1 MLKKLTK
8 VLSLLLILCLMV
20 SMFPAVA
27 LADEGTEAPVVTETP
42 EETTPVVTPVPEE
55 SSAPVES
62 PVPEESSA
70 PVESPVPSE
79 TPAVEA
85 SPAPSDT
92 PVDSEPVDNTSANG
106 DEPAADDEP
115 ASDEP
120 GDYSLTNPDEGV
132 AATSLTMG
140 TKPADGTTTGNP
152 FVQGTGGS
160 NSFRIPAMVTLNSGR
175 IVAAADARWNTTYDG
190 GGLDTIVSYST
201 DNGANWNYTF
211 ANYLG
216 DNGNTYNG
224 SDSTAFIDPALATDG
239 STVYMLCDLYP
250 YGVALNG
257 SGNTAP
263 STAVGFNSDGKLLLS
278 TDGSNYNYYLDGTV
292 IKDSSGNE
300 VSGLTV
306 DSYFNVTGTYN
317 NTAYN
322 TNLFFSDSPF
332 KVVRTGYL
340 YLTKSTDGGKT
351 WSTPTL
357 IPNVK
362 TSSEQVCLV
371 GPGRG
376 LVTGGKIIFPVY
388 SYNGSSES
396 QRMGFIYS
404 SNNGASWTRVDSSIN
419 WSSEAAVVALK
430 DGTLRFFY
438 RNGTAALCYA
448 DYSWTNGWGSAVNT
462 GIATNSN
469 TQISAISLQNTVDGK
484 QVILVSC
491 PTGSN
496 NAGSTDSSASARLNG
511 KIFVGYVNSDNTM
524 SWQSDKAISVTSNNS
539 QFMYSCLTELSDG
552 KVAILYENQES
563 KWGTGDNCYYTM
575 DFQTYDLGLTT
586 DTETKEYSITDS
598 STQVTVNFGSN
609 EVTSMT
615 VTSGAVVD
623 ALVDSNYVAYNITPT
638 NYSGSAKVTLPVG
651 DLDASN
657 GLYGFFVETDGT
669 ITKADDG
676 ELSADSTTFTFTVPH
691 FSVVGLAENE
701 AALDYDDSKDIVL
714 TVGKEEIVTDNTGNY
729 QSRYTGAG
737 LNESIATVKVEGS
750 DGVSS
755 VQEWQLVTDGVNGIN
770 TTDRYLIV
778 SANSGS
784 AYALTSSGGT
794 TPITITNG
802 VISVD
807 SVATTS
813 DAVFTF
819 AGSGRSWTIH
829 GTTGYLYPTATRS
842 WGSWSYSLP
851 SGQNTSQTV
860 TISGTSGVTISRS
873 VTSWGDS
880 TTSYLKLDNTAGA
893 SGSSDTVYLFKLA
906 DQEASDPSTTITFTG
921 VTAGETQVV
930 VGNTLY
936 NITVNRKTETVNL
949 TVGNPVTYPD
959 TNAGSVTVADGT
971 VAEASLTNGQ
981 LTIKGLKEGTTTV
994 TTNTTVYTVT
1004 VSDGTPISI
1013 KENETTTISVT
1024 LKDGQTVKWS
1034 SADSNYVGVAGKYD
1048 TTAGAY
1054 TNEAILAGQ
1063 NVTSSP
1069 VVVTG
1074 TVYNADGTVAG
1085 VYKWLVTVTE
1095 GDADTNT
1102 SSKGIYFNID
1112 TIENCTVY
1120 YSINGGE
1127 LIPVNGTGV
1136 TTGNWTGNGTYK
1148 GHFNIMF
1155 FAAPDEGYALTYM
1168 SISGSADQY
1177 YTLSNGN
1184 PDGTGSDAWPF
1195 NDANA
1200 SSIPTNSNDSAWK
1213 TVNGSLH
1220 GFRWA
1225 LMEGNMTID
1234 QMKVLFSNAIAL
1246 GCDGATTITKNAN
1259 EGMGSASN
1267 PTVCKFVAQ
1276 KLPTVE
1282 KTIKSITHNGTETA
1296 YTDGMKV
1303 EIGDTINYSVVV
1315 TRYATNATYGTITYD
1330 NEKLTDELTNNSGI
1344 SNPDMGTSTTSD
1356 KTYTYT
1362 TSLTLTTA
1370 NFSDVVID
1378 GKITNTADFSYS
1390 YSSQYSAGSLTTE
1403 ASAVAEITVEIPS
1416 YVIDF
1421 GLPVVLNLDNI
1432 ATAYNGIK
1440 SAKAAYGD
1448 AEVNGNNVTY
1458 KPTQTLKGIDYITLT
1473 LGNGG
1478 TLQVAIYPAT
1488 TVYYEEGFATYTGRW
1503 TSTGSTGTETQAAQI
1518 AGQSTDEYG
1527 YDAKYAGEGAG
1538 PSNGS
1543 QATSTGAD
1551 NAEFIFTGTGLD
1563 VYANCTT
1570 ESGAVNILIRNSA
1583 GTIVKMLQV
1592 DTKTGEGDSSATDG
1606 QDVTSYS
1613 LPIASVTGLSYD
1625 TYTVSIRHIKSST
1638 DSGYAYKEIQ
1648 LDGFRVYGTLENQKD
1663 PVYVSD
1669 LEDNPTYIELRDR
1682 VLAALNVNT
1691 ADSQYASDIAEY
1703 TLAQVYATE
1712 QTTEGAVVIS
1722 SNTSY
1727 TSDDVQ
1733 DLLDNG
1739 PKNEIFLRQ
1748 NESLVFTVTTDR
1760 EVQIGL
1766 KAVDSA
1772 VTCTVNNVEKTITSS
1787 TDMFYTVFNRGGA
1800 SGGKTVTITNNS
1812 GGILSITKLKICDD
1826 PGATLGELTE
1836 EDLIPA
1842 LVGMG
1847 YELDPEEPVV
1857 EYADATL
1864 TVVVNEKS
1872 TTLTQNGVKG
1882 ETATFTAAEI
1892 EAAAQSL
1899 VPDGYELKGQAEAV
1913 TVVYGE
1919 SATVTFSAEEIPTE
1933 PEEPE
1938 EPEQPTEPEEPEQ
1951 PSKPANII
1959 SAVIRL
1965 FDKIFGS
1972 LKGLFR

>member
-1 MLKKLTK
+1 MTAPTGNPANNKSIRIIIDCISYYEKRRNIMLKKLTK

-42 EETTPVVTPVPEE
+42 EETTPVDTPVPE
-55 SSAPVES
+55 
-62 PVPEESSA
+62 
-70 PVESPVPSE
+70 ESPVPSE
-79 TPAVEA
+79 TPTVEE
-85 SPAPSDT
+85 SPAPSET
-92 PVDSEPVDNTSANG
+92 PAVEESPAPSETPADGEPVA
-106 DEPAADDEP
+106 DEPSSDESAA
-115 ASDEP
+115 DEP
-120 GDYSLTNPDEGV
+120 GDYTLTNPDEGV
-132 AATSLTMG
+132 SATSLTMG
-140 TKPADGTTTGNP
+140 AKPADGTTTGNP

-160 NSFRIPAMVTLNSGR
+160 NSFRIPALVTLNNGTL
-175 IVAAADARWNTTYDG
+175 VAAADARWNTTYDG

-216 DNGNTYNG
+216 DNGNSYNG
-224 SDSTAFIDPALATDG
+224 SSTCFIDPALATDG
-239 STVYMLCDLYP
+239 RTVYMLCDLYP

-257 SGNTAP
+257 DKEVTP
-263 STAVGFNSDGKLLLS
+263 STAVGFNSDGTLKLAAS
-278 TDGSNYNYYLDGTV
+278 GSSSYDYYLKDGQ
-292 IKDSSGNE
+292 IYDSSSNV
-300 VSGLTV
+300 VSGYTV
-306 DSYFNVTGTYN
+306 DAYFNITGNGYD
-317 NTAYN
+317 

-351 WSTPTL
+351 WSAPTL

-362 TSSEQVCLV
+362 TASEQVCLV

-376 LVTGGKIIFPVY
+376 LVTGDKIIFPVY
-388 SYNGSSES
+388 SYNGNSDS

-404 SNNGASWTRVDSSIN
+404 SNDGASWTRVDSGIS
-419 WSSEAAVVALK
+419 WSSEAAVVELA

-438 RNGTAALCYA
+438 RNGTSALCYA
-448 DYSWTNGWGSAVNT
+448 DYSWTNNSWGSAVNT

-469 TQISAISLQNTVDGK
+469 TQISAISYSKTVDGK

-496 NAGSTDSSASARLNG
+496 SAGSADSSASARLNG
-511 KIFVGYVNSDNTM
+511 KIFVGYVNSGNTM
-524 SWQSDKAISVTSNNS
+524 SWQSDKTISVTSNNS

-552 KVAILYENQES
+552 KVAILYENKES
-563 KWGTGDNCYYTM
+563 AWGTGDNCYYTM
-575 DFQTYDLGLTT
+575 DFQTYDLGLTA
-586 DTETKEYSITDS
+586 DTEAKEYSIKDS
-598 STQVTVNFGSN
+598 ATQVTVNFGSN
-609 EVTSMT
+609 EVTAMT
-615 VTSGAVVD
+615 VTPD
-623 ALVDSNYVAYNITPT
+623 ATVAALGGSNYVAYNITPN

-657 GLYGFFVETDGT
+657 GLYGFVVETNGT
-669 ITKADDG
+669 IAKATDGALSDDG
-676 ELSADSTTFTFTVPH
+676 QTFTFTAPH

-701 AALDYDDSKDIVL
+701 AALDYTDTKDIKL
-714 TVGKEEIVTDNTGNY
+714 TVGEVKTVTDETGNY
-729 QSRYTGAG
+729 EGSYTGAG
-737 LNESIATVKVEGS
+737 LNEEVATVTVKGTTTGGTAAVTESTDKVTSLTAGTYII
-750 DGVSS
+750 G
-755 VQEWQLVTDGVNGIN
+755 NGTQWLTLNDTTLGN
-770 TTDRYLIV
+770 TTDASQATQWTI
-778 SANSGS
+778 AQ
-784 AYALTSSGGT
+784 SS
-794 TPITITNG
+794 N
-802 VISVD
+802 
-807 SVATTS
+807 
-813 DAVFTF
+813 
-819 AGSGRSWTIH
+819 SWTIKS
-829 GTTGYLYPTATRS
+829 GNYYLSHPTDSDGLSASTNS
-842 WGSWSYSLP
+842 STWSYNGN
-851 SGQNTSQTV
+851 SGFYYTYWYGYRT
-860 TISGTSGVTISRS
+860 TYLFWSGTSWTAKRNVNTNYGAAYTYTPAQPAVPGSA
-873 VTSWGDS
+873 S
-880 TTSYLKLDNTAGA
+880 T
-893 SGSSDTVYLFKLA
+893 
-906 DQEASDPSTTITFTG
+906 EITFTG

-930 VGNTLY
+930 VGETLY
-936 NITVNRKTETVNL
+936 NITVTRKTETVDL
-949 TVGNPVTYPD
+949 AVGNTKAYKDASTGV
-959 TNAGSVTVADGT
+959 SVSDQTVVSAALSDGT
-971 VAEASLTNGQ
+971 
-981 LTIKGLKEGTTTV
+981 LTIQGLKDGTATV
-994 TTNTTVYTVT
+994 TTDTTVYKVT

-1024 LKDGQTVKWS
+1024 LEDGQTVKWS
-1034 SADSNYVGVAGKYD
+1034 SADSSYVGVAGKYD
-1048 TTAGAY
+1048 ASAGAY

-1063 NVTSSP
+1063 NVTDSP

-1074 TVYNADGTVAG
+1074 TVYNADGSVAG
-1085 VYKWLVTVTE
+1085 VHKWLVTVTE

-1136 TTGNWTGNGTYK
+1136 TTGNWTVNGTYT

-1195 NDANA
+1195 NDPSA
-1200 SSIPTNSNDSAWK
+1200 STIPSDSNSSAWK
-1213 TVNGSLH
+1213 TVNSKLH

-1225 LMEGNMTID
+1225 LLEGNMTID

-1246 GCDGATTITKNAN
+1246 GCDGATTITKNGA
-1259 EGMGSASN
+1259 EGMGSASR

-1282 KTIKSITHNGTETA
+1282 KTIKSITHNGTETT

-1315 TRYATNATYGTITYD
+1315 TRYATNSTYGTITYD
-1330 NEKLTDELTNNSGI
+1330 NEKLTDALTNNNGI
-1344 SNPDMGTSTTSD
+1344 SDPDMGTSTTSD
-1356 KTYTYT
+1356 KTYTYP
-1362 TSLTLTTA
+1362 TSLTLTMD
-1370 NFSDVVID
+1370 NFADVVKN
-1378 GKITNTADFSYS
+1378 GTITNTVDFSYS
-1390 YSSQYSAGSLTTE
+1390 YSSQYSAGSLDTE
-1403 ASAVAEITVEIPS
+1403 ASAVAEITVKVPE

-1421 GLPVVLNLDNI
+1421 GLPVTIDLSSVLGGAAI
-1432 ATAYNGIK
+1432 ASG
-1440 SAKAAYGD
+1440 SASYGTITPS
-1448 AEVNGNNVTY
+1448 GTSFTY
-1458 KPTQTLKGIDYITLT
+1458 TPNTVLRGVDYVTLT
-1473 LGNGG
+1473 LGNNQTYG
-1478 TLQVAIYPAT
+1478 VNIYPAT
-1488 TVYYEEGFATYTGRW
+1488 TVYYEEGFATYTEAW
-1503 TSTGSTGTETQAAQI
+1503 TSTGSKGSKAQETEI
-1518 AGQSTDEYG
+1518 AGSKINNYG
-1527 YDAKYAGEGAG
+1527 YDSIYNTVGAS
-1538 PSNGS
+1538 SNS
-1543 QATSTGAD
+1543 QAISTGAD

-1583 GTIVKMLQV
+1583 GKIVKMLQV
-1592 DTKTGEGDSSATDG
+1592 NTKTGEGGTGATAG
-1606 QDVTSYS
+1606 QNVTSYG

-1648 LDGFRVYGTLENQKD
+1648 LDGFRVYGTLKDQKD

-1669 LEDNPTYIELRDR
+1669 LEDAPTYIELRNA
-1682 VLAALNVNT
+1682 VLVGCNVKDVT
-1691 ADSQYASDIAEY
+1691 GSEY
-1703 TLAQVYATE
+1703 YTATE
-1712 QTTEGAVVIS
+1712 LAGTITEQVLNNTESGAAVVFE
-1722 SNTSY
+1722 NDGTY
-1727 TSDDVQ
+1727 TTAQIQ

-1739 PKNEIFLRQ
+1739 PKNEVFLRSGQ
-1748 NESLVFTVTTDR
+1748 TIVFKVTTNR
-1760 EVQIGL
+1760 VVQIGL
-1766 KAVDSA
+1766 KAVDKDTSY
-1772 VTCTVNNVEKTITSS
+1772 TINNGEQTSLSSS
-1787 TDMFYTVFNRGGA
+1787 TDMFYTVFSKGDATN
-1800 SGGKTVTITNNS
+1800 GKTITIQNT
-1812 GGILSITKLKICDD
+1812 GEGILSITKLKICDD

-1847 YELDPEEPVV
+1847 YEPEPEEPVV

-1864 TVVVNEKS
+1864 TVVVNDAT

-1882 ETATFTAAEI
+1882 ETATFTAEDI

-1899 VPDGYELKGQAEAV
+1899 VPEGYELKGQAEAV

-1919 SATVTFSAEEIPTE
+1919 SDTVTFSAEEIPTE

-1951 PSKPANII
+1951 PSKPENII